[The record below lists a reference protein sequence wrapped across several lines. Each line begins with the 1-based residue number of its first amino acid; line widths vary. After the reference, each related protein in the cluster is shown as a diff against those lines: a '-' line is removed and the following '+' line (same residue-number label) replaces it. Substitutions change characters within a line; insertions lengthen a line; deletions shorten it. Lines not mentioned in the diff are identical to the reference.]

1 MAQHVFSRMTRRV
14 ANEARGDARTITL
27 RLRHCASAM
36 AVAALVGC
44 APPLVLDV
52 APPGAG
58 NGVQPRG
65 ESRAARAEGAEQPTI
80 EVRYFRWSPTV
91 SIVGWDA
98 DETEYG
104 LRAVVRRDGTLV
116 RDHRLYVST
125 YIVYGTRE
133 FSRAMTPTRPL
144 LLTGLSR
151 DPRPCQGGPIC
162 TPPETFGAWLP
173 DALLRA
179 NRDSVTV
186 RFYGRSGRELV
197 ITLRRELIDAYL
209 HAVDSVI
216 AELRQR

>member
-1 MAQHVFSRMTRRV
+1 MIRDAQHACRIPLGDDECRRSTAV
-14 ANEARGDARTITL
+14 EVERLTGAEREHERGEFAQ
-27 RLRHCASAM
+27 RH
-36 AVAALVGC
+36 AVA
-44 APPLVLDV
+44 
-52 APPGAG
+52 
-58 NGVQPRG
+58 
-65 ESRAARAEGAEQPTI
+65 
-80 EVRYFRWSPTV
+80 VRRLASVHRWSPTV

-133 FSRAMTPTRPL
+133 FSRAMTPTRSL

-162 TPPETFGAWLP
+162 TPPETFGARLP